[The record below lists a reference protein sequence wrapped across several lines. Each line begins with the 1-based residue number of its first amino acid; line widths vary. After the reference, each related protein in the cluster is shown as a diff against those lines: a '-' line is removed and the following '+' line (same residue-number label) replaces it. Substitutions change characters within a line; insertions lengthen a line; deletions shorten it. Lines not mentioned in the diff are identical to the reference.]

1 MDIKKY
7 VKILLE
13 ESKKHSLDDD
23 MPNYAYVVGVL
34 EAQLEW
40 ALGYQSQRDIVI
52 QNIEEALSEG

>member
-7 VKILLE
+7 VEVLLE

-34 EAQLEW
+34 QAQLEW
-40 ALGYQSQRDIVI
+40 ALGDQRQRDIII
-52 QNIEEALSEG
+52 QDIEEVLSEG